1 MPLLPFTKEERILFG
16 LDIIRVERA
25 KKAIMTKAEL
35 SRFNKKLERLKQKR
49 LEFLKTY
56 KLK

>member
-16 LDIIRVERA
+16 LDIIRLERT
-25 KKAIMTKAEL
+25 KKRSMTKAEL
-35 SRFNKKLERLKQKR
+35 NRFKKKLERLNQIR
-49 LEFLKTY
+49 SDFLKEY

>member
-1 MPLLPFTKEERILFG
+1 MPLESFTKEERILFG
-16 LDIIRVERA
+16 LDIIRLERT
-25 KKAIMTKAEL
+25 KKRIMTKAEL

-49 LEFLKTY
+49 LEFLKQH

>member
-1 MPLLPFTKEERILFG
+1 MPLEPFSKEERILFG
-16 LDIIRVERA
+16 LDITRLERT
-25 KKAIMTKAEL
+25 KKRTMTKTEL

-49 LEFLKTY
+49 LEFLQQH